1 MFSKLKN
8 SLLKN
13 LKDKSFWLSNLK
25 TLAIMLVIVF
35 GITQYQQRNMTT
47 GLAPQ
52 LESVNYSINYAD
64 GPTLVYFWGS
74 WCGICKTTSPS
85 VSTLAEGALQQD
97 SGYKVLSVAL
107 SSGSDEEIQQYLTEN
122 EYSFSI
128 INDDSGQ
135 ISQQWGVAVTP
146 SFFVINQQGE
156 ITTTS
161 SGMTSLWG
169 MKFRLWLASL

>member
-1 MFSKLKN
+1 MFSNFKTQLT
-8 SLLKN
+8 KN
-13 LKDKSFWLSNLK
+13 LKDKKFWLSNLK
-25 TLAIMLVIVF
+25 TLALMLTVVF
-35 GITQYQQRNMTT
+35 IITQYQQRNMTT
-47 GLAPQ
+47 GLAPN
-52 LESVNYSINYAD
+52 LEKINYAD

-85 VSTLAEGALQQD
+85 VITLTKEADYQI
-97 SGYKVLSVAL
+97 LSVAL
-107 SSGSDEEIQQYLTEN
+107 SSGSDEEIQNYLTEN
-122 EYSFSI
+122 DYSFPI

-146 SFFVINQQGE
+146 SFFIINPQGE

-169 MKFRLWLASL
+169 MRLRLWLASF

>member
-1 MFSKLKN
+1 
-8 SLLKN
+8 
-13 LKDKSFWLSNLK
+13 
-25 TLAIMLVIVF
+25 MLVIVF
-35 GITQYQQRNMTT
+35 AITQYQQRNMTA
-47 GLAPQ
+47 GSAPQ
-52 LESVNYSINYAD
+52 LISNSDSVNYAD

-85 VSTLAEGALQQD
+85 VSTLTKEALQQD
-97 SGYKVLSVAL
+97 SGYQILSVAL
-107 SSGSDEEIQQYLTEN
+107 SSGSDEEIQNYLTAN
-122 EYSFSI
+122 EYSFPI

-146 SFFVINQQGE
+146 SFFIINPQGE

-169 MKFRLWLASL
+169 MKLRLWLASL